1 MAFSLIGAKLG
12 GRFEVLELLAGEP
25 LRGLYRVQEGAAGRC
40 LLACVPGSWGEEE
53 EEAFRVDLPG
63 LAALV
68 YTGELRWEGARLRVV
83 VEKEPSGGPLWGML
97 RVPTVLAEISRIL
110 KSLVDLAEAL
120 EATGR
125 IWPLHPRILYPQ
137 ARGVVAAARC
147 GALLEL
153 AVGEF
158 KKPALEP
165 TLDAPDVLK
174 GQARTIKS
182 VVFQICAIGA
192 WLRWGA
198 PPFGNRLEEELR
210 AHMGAAEG
218 ERGLG
223 DLEVGLARAPELR
236 PDLAGLRQRLTGPG
250 LGERLS
256 VPQWYCAAAVG
267 EEGPRPVQEG
277 GRWRLVR
284 RWERSG
290 AYLELPAPECFLHLG
305 EGLVE
310 LDSGS
315 PTALECSLAELRAR
329 VEALEVEAI
338 LAGQSR
344 APLATLRDYRGYRIL
359 VREGPTGSQLAT
371 APDGRGRRLA
381 AVFTTSESLGAFRAQ
396 LMDPTL
402 TGKLLTGQELYP
414 FLLQLPLEGIVFN
427 CAGPGAPRA
436 VALELARRVLEG

>member
-40 LLACVPGSWGEEE
+40 LLACTPGSWGEEE
-53 EEAFRVDLPG
+53 AAFQVDLPG
-63 LAALV
+63 LAPLV
-68 YTGELRWEGARLRVV
+68 YSGELRWEGARLRVV
-83 VEKEPSGGPLWGML
+83 VEKEPPGGALWGML
-97 RVPTVLAEISRIL
+97 RVPTVPAETTRIL
-110 KSLVDLAEAL
+110 KSLVDLAEVL
-120 EATGR
+120 GATGR
-125 IWPLHPRILYPQ
+125 YWPLHPRILYPQ
-137 ARGVVAAARC
+137 ARGMVAAARC

-174 GQARTIKS
+174 GQARTQKS

-210 AHMGAAEG
+210 RHLGGAEG
-218 ERGLG
+218 ELGLG
-223 DLEVGLARAPELR
+223 DLEVGVARAPERR
-236 PDLAGLRQRLTGPG
+236 PDLAGLRQRLTGPA
-250 LGERLS
+250 LRERLAVS
-256 VPQWYCAAAVG
+256 QWCCAAVLG
-267 EEGPRPVQEG
+267 DDGPVPVQEG
-277 GRWRLVR
+277 GLWRLVR

-290 AYLELPAPECFLHLG
+290 AYLEMPGPECFLHLG
-305 EGLVE
+305 EGTVE

-315 PTALECSLAELRAR
+315 ATALHCAMAELRSRA
-329 VEALEVEAI
+329 EALEVEAI
-338 LAGQSR
+338 LEGRSR
-344 APLATLRDYRGYRIL
+344 APLATLKNYAGYRIL
-359 VREGPTGSQLAT
+359 VRELPTGSQLAT

-381 AVFTTSESLGAFRAQ
+381 AVFTTSESLGAFRSQ
-396 LMDPTL
+396 LQDPTL

-427 CAGPGAPRA
+427 CAGPGVPKA